1 MSRRFSRWRSSRQL
15 AGRRAVRAAMET
27 LESRVLLSTVWYPDL
42 QGYVV
47 PSDNPSLPTT
57 MDLFAPPVDGQTPAA
72 AAPQIGEWTRTG
84 EAGDII
90 PLTGW
95 QLSSFSGEDFGRDTR
110 FVTYRQTDAL
120 DGQVFTAE
128 ILRLDTDNI
137 QAAIRLSENLGDSSM
152 YLLWAQNNDGI
163 SYPVAINKTEAW
175 WATDTATRGQTASVF
190 GRNLSHFDATYRG
203 ANTAWVYLKPAAGS
217 GTWATVTAANPYK
230 VDYVVPQGLTNGTY
244 EVWIHNGHGGKYG
257 WSRSPVNL
265 NVADAPTWTGTVR
278 NVKSYGATGDGV
290 TDDSAFIQA
299 AIAALQPGDQLY
311 LPAGTYQ
318 CYTSTFTVPAN
329 ARVYGDGMASTM
341 WMSAKVT
348 FGGNT
353 RIEQLSFENQQGI
366 RPSAPYLW
374 MDSVSVHET
383 GWLSYNIMNLSGVN
397 HAYIT
402 NSTFIGNK
410 VLNVSYQTFFDN
422 CTFKARYDTESCL
435 EAWGNSQLSVTH
447 CTFQHYD
454 MSNPSHPSGW
464 GEGRAWVG
472 YAHWGNHQKQYFGN
486 NRTVDFVVRTGGG
499 DQNSGE
505 MLLWEGSYP
514 FYNGAITAATSDTI
528 TFDPGADVPTT
539 AMRIVVTGGKGV
551 GQVRSVASYDAGTFT
566 TTLTEPWNVIPDPA
580 SSTILLVRTFD
591 KVVVYQNYFDGTQL
605 AVDQTA
611 HVANA
616 GVDTFYGGINFI
628 VDSNTF
634 HEMRTGVVW
643 NPAGGTTSSAVNYS
657 QYVANNTFD
666 YVRWA
671 TSVSGSTNL
680 VGEAQLL
687 NVFRDNLVTSNV
699 ADVAFKTGKA
709 TLNVYDAN
717 QVTDAKSGFS
727 FSSSASDNLI
737 LYGNEFV
744 QGQSEFAGS
753 VGIQFGASGPGSLFM
768 HGNTWTGFQTG
779 TTGTPPAATVEL
791 PRRVVAVDVSAG
803 ASTQV
808 TVPLWNSG
816 LSNLAWSVSDD
827 APWLSVAPG
836 SGNLADQSGQ
846 QTLTLTCDATALV
859 NGAYT
864 GTVTVTGAGQTM
876 KLSLDLTVGVR
887 PTISGYTGP
896 AVLAAGSQ
904 ITLTGSG
911 FVPGSA
917 VRIGG
922 TTLATVTYDSPTQ
935 LTVTLPAMPAADGI
949 YSLEV
954 MNPDGLTAR
963 LDEGIAYGRY
973 LDGCTPDNDALAGGA
988 TITITGA
995 GFEPGMSFYVNGVA
1009 ATNVVVLS
1017 PRQATFTA
1025 PSGGSMVGLA
1035 TITALSGGNAYSGTP
1050 RFGYHAAYIS
1060 PFYGDAG
1067 VAALRA
1073 KAANPFYA
1081 NYVQPILA
1089 RAEKHLATGLN
1100 NSFDSNSSV
1109 IESEL
1114 YGYLLTGKQEYRD
1127 RLMREV
1133 DYIANTIG
1141 WVSANGQV
1149 AVGRVAAM
1157 ASAYNALGAELTAT
1171 ERSWFESYFT
1181 ALLNDSPDTWG
1192 WWQNPGSNTVAV
1204 AAGTA
1209 GLAGLVMKHA
1219 LYGLAAYAIE
1229 WSVNLLKSSYIGSGI
1244 MPDGGNPEGSLYWD
1258 FGFGYYLYFAKALE
1272 QATGSHEGLLAPA
1285 ALLNMRNYVE
1295 FLLAGDKVTGMQTFG
1310 DTQPFLT
1317 GFAISA
1323 ELGTRFNDGLYRWLA
1338 DEMAARVNAD
1348 ADGLVNS
1355 YYRNHLDVR
1364 DPFVAMGFLWRDAV
1378 AAPAS
1383 FPTIATKVVLSD
1395 NTQGATI
1402 RTDGSD
1408 FYPDMVVSAIGGHAY
1423 GHHKQYDKGSFVV
1436 QANEEAYLIDPGY
1449 YQGYASDGDQTV
1461 HSIPLIDGQ
1470 GVSDGNAPTATIT
1483 ASFEDSAA
1491 GYRGFV
1497 MDTTAAYLNGA
1508 ATRAKRTFVMTQQG
1522 LEGEA
1527 LILLD
1532 DIVASGAG
1540 VVTAQYQAGFAATGI
1555 DGGRGA
1561 IINGNNGRL
1570 LLRTFG
1576 PTANLSV
1583 TGPKDFES
1591 SWYFDRLGVQ
1601 WHQVRGNYTAD
1612 VNMPLVTVMLPLNNL
1627 TDTRPVAG
1635 TDFDVT
1641 YGAGTI
1647 AVSLPGG
1654 ATVNFAQVGGAW
1666 EFAGYVQPA
1675 TQEVSL
1681 ITVDGN
1687 ASEAGQDPG
1696 RFMVHRA
1703 GSTAGDLTVSYT
1715 ISGTAAAGDYSPAL
1729 TGSVV
1734 IPAGQRYAYIDIT
1747 PVDDALPEITE
1758 FLTLALQDGADYDLA
1773 YPAVGTIAIAD
1784 NDVRTLRWIGGT
1796 GSWSNP
1802 MNWDLGEVPGPND
1815 VAVFSSGTSVTL
1827 DTQDQ
1832 TVGWVTIDSL
1842 SSFSILGTY
1851 KLILNGGQL
1860 NVNAQAG
1867 KTHTITAPISGTSTG
1882 VNFFGAGTHAF
1893 GNTLNDFVAPISI
1906 AGGTFNYNTVGSDA
1920 IFGNSGNDITL
1931 SGGVRINIGTNGGS
1945 FDPAAGRIVTIGES
1959 GATFYAH
1966 GDDILFNDADQLRGS
1981 GRITFFTGNYGAKMT
1996 LSAAQPNFSGGFDVN
2011 HVYGQRRPSN
2021 LVASAVGSL
2030 GTGPVTVNGIGG
2042 MVTYTWGAQTPVG
2055 GVVAGITASDHGTIN
2070 LSGTWTN
2077 TKDRFTVNAFGQIR
2091 GSSTLLG
2098 YVRRVGAFSGAQTQ
2112 PEVILATDAV
2122 VTHTTVS
2129 TASIQDLGTAH
2140 DLIFGLGTNFN
2151 SAGFVLNIGNNSPWK
2166 GIGRETS
2173 ALNST
2178 TSENTRRLQKGTIN
2192 IDASNGF
2199 AEMVFLTVGM
2209 SYTAEERLLI
2219 GSGADCPA
2227 FVLSGGDKVTARVLD
2242 GQGMGRFTLDS
2253 SAPNYS
2259 SAISQWIVGDGTR
2272 TPEMIVTYANG
2283 LGGVPI
2289 IVESGSKL
2297 TATTTTSLNAD
2308 VTVNTGGL
2316 VVGPINVAAGRRLAG
2331 GGTVTGI
2338 ITIESGGTLAPGSP
2352 DGTMSLPSGLTLA
2365 GGAIYEYGI
2374 SATASDSVAV
2384 GGLLTLPAG
2393 DSSWT
2398 LKLINAGGFITRDHT
2413 IFTHSGVAPDLSGTI
2428 IDYGTTGWSGT
2439 WLENRTGSVVMTGT
2453 WPVVTLAATD
2463 TSAHEQGQD
2472 PGSFTISR
2480 SDSAGDLT
2488 VHYTISGTA
2497 SGADYNPTLTGSI
2510 VIPDGQTSV
2519 VLTIIPV
2526 DDDLVEGPETLTLWL
2541 LGSDTYGQGASVSGT
2556 VTIGDNDGPPTVT
2569 LCASDTTAAEAG
2581 LSTGAFTVSRSFIGP
2596 AMTVYY
2602 SLAGTATNGLDYNY
2616 LAGSVVIPAGQSTAT
2631 ILVTPLDDALIEPT
2645 ETVALQLLADGAYQ
2659 VGSPAGG
2666 TVTITSDDT
2675 PVVSVTAIDATASE
2689 AGGEAAVLRI
2699 SRSGPGDIN
2708 FAELAVLYDL
2718 AGNAAGGDWSEA
2730 LNGVAVIPAGQSYVD
2745 IVLTPVDDGIGEG
2758 HEQLKLTLTTTP
2770 VYGLGAPNSATILI
2784 LDDDFVPS
2792 TVTWTNAGGDGLAS
2806 NPANWSGPL
2815 GHGASILLD
2824 GTSNAD
2830 LTWNVNYNVSSWTQ
2844 TSAYTGTVTIAT
2856 TYAAFSQAFTTFYIS
2871 GDVSLQ
2877 GGKWTHTAQ
2886 TLGYSDSGRDQYR
2899 LNAMVYGNFTLGSAA
2914 SIDVTSK
2921 GYVQGKPT
2929 YNGGGS
2935 HGGRSSYPTSPY
2947 DDPFSPTYHG
2957 TGGGWATGNNYA
2969 GGGTVRLVVGGTATI
2984 DGAIRANVT
2993 APGGTSSRAAAGGS
3007 VYLEAAGLAGSG
3019 TIEAAGGDSLGGS
3032 NTNAGGGGRV
3042 AVILTNPASSFAT
3055 FTGTMSARPGTGGAF
3070 STKPAAGSV
3079 YTQAGNQGPKQGTLL
3094 IDFADRGGDTIN
3106 DYGYQFLTEDMSKVR
3121 VVLRRTALLSL
3132 TADGVIGGLD
3142 MAAATNILL
3151 NGRTLTINC
3160 SPQEAVLGGTIYL
3173 DSAKTQVYDPLVG
3186 SPQVVFTRVT
3196 EPTVRGTAGEDAYCV
3211 RQINDGQSLLIWADT
3226 APLGDPTWTYLAA
3239 DLAKVTFDLLGGSDT
3254 LSIEAGVA
3262 VPITFIGGA
3271 GDDSLIIGGGTVALA
3286 GVEDLGSLTIS
3297 GDGRLDIGTYSLVV
3311 RNGDIGQISAW
3322 LASGMNGG
3330 STPWTGPGI
3339 NSSAAAADPAGRYA
3353 VGAGPAANPADVL
3366 VRYTRYGDANLDG
3379 TVNFNDLL
3387 KLSQNYNTSGRN
3399 WSQGDFNHDGN
3410 VNFNDLLKLS
3420 QNYNQGI
3427 ASPPADAPSS
3437 SPAAEEQP
3445 SSATTDAVL
3454 SLDDSLL
3461 VIEPRRKAEWTSLA
3475 GEILGLEPARTP

>member
-1 MSRRFSRWRSSRQL
+1 MLSGLPRWAMLRQ
-15 AGRRAVRAAMET
+15 RQRHRAVRAAMET
-27 LESRVLLSTVWYPDL
+27 LESRVVLSAGWFPDL
-42 QGYVV
+42 QGYTV
-47 PSDNPSLPTT
+47 PADNPPLPAG
-57 MDLFAPPVDGQTPAA
+57 MNHFAPPVDGQTPAA
-72 AAPQIGEWTRTG
+72 GAPQIGQWTRTG
-84 EAGDII
+84 EAGDVI

-95 QLSSFSGEDFGRDTR
+95 QLSAFSGIDFGRDTR
-110 FVTYRQTDAL
+110 FFTYSQTSPL
-120 DGQVFTAE
+120 DGRLIDAS

-137 QAAIRLSENLGDSSM
+137 QAAIRLGDDLGDYSM
-152 YLLWAQNNDGI
+152 YLLWAQNGQGT
-163 SYPVAINKTEAW
+163 SYPVAINRTEAW
-175 WATDTATRGQTASVF
+175 WCGDAATRGQTVSVF
-190 GRNLSHFDATYRG
+190 GRNLSHFG
-203 ANTAWVYLKPAAGS
+203 ANYQGTHSSWVYLQPSVGS

-230 VDYVVPQGLTNGTY
+230 VDFLVPQGLANGVY
-244 EVWIHNGHGGKYG
+244 EVWVHNGHGGRYG

-265 NVADAPTWTGTVR
+265 TISDPVTWTGTVR
-278 NVKSYGATGDGV
+278 NVRHYGATGDGV
-290 TDDSAFIQA
+290 TDDTAFIQA
-299 AIAALQPGDQLY
+299 AIAAMQPGDQLY
-311 LPAGTYQ
+311 FPAGTYQ
-318 CYTSTFTVPAN
+318 CYASTFTIPAH
-329 ARVYGDGMASTM
+329 ARVYGDGRDATL
-341 WMSAKVT
+341 WKSAKAT

-353 RIEQLSFENQQGI
+353 KIEQLSFENQQGI
-366 RPSAPYLW
+366 APAGAYVW
-374 MDSVSVHET
+374 IDAVRVHQT
-383 GWLSYNIMNLSGVN
+383 GGYSYYTMNLSGAN

-402 NSTFIGNK
+402 NSEFIGNK
-410 VLNVSYQTFFDN
+410 TINVPSQTFYDN
-422 CTFKARYDTESCL
+422 CTFKARFDAEACL
-435 EAWGNSQLSVTH
+435 EAWGNKQLSVTN

-454 MSNPSHPSGW
+454 MSNPGSSSGW

-472 YAHWGNHQKQYFGN
+472 YAHWGNHQQQYFGN
-486 NRTVDFVVRTGGG
+486 NRTVDFVVRSGG

-514 FYNGAITAATSDTI
+514 FYNGSITAATSNTI

-539 AMRIVVTGGKGV
+539 AMRIVVTGGKGM
-551 GQVRSVASYDAGTFT
+551 GQVRSVASYSAGTFT

-591 KVVVYQNYFDGTQL
+591 KVAVYRNYFDGTQT

-616 GVDTFYGGINFI
+616 GVDTFYGGIDFI

-643 NPAGGTTSSAVNYS
+643 NPAGGTDKSAVNYS

-671 TSVSGSTNL
+671 ASVSGSTNL

-687 NVFRDNLVTSNV
+687 NVFRDNLVTGNV

-709 TLNVYDAN
+709 TLNVYDSN
-717 QVTDAKSGFS
+717 HVTDAKSGFA

-737 LYGNEFV
+737 LYGNELA
-744 QGQSEFAGS
+744 QGEGEFAGS
-753 VGIQFGASGPGSLFM
+753 VGIQFGAAGAGSLFM
-768 HGNTWTGFQTG
+768 HGNTWSGFQTG

-791 PRRVVAVDVSAG
+791 PRRVVAVDVAPG

-836 SGNLADQSGQ
+836 SGSLADQSGQ
-846 QTLTLTCDATALV
+846 QTLTLTCNAASLSS
-859 NGAYT
+859 GSYT

-876 KLSLDLTVGVR
+876 KLTLDLTVGVR
-887 PTISGYTGP
+887 PTVAGYAGP

-904 ITLTGSG
+904 ITLTGTG
-911 FVPGSA
+911 FVPGTA

-922 TTLATVTYDSPTQ
+922 TTLATVAYDSSTQ

-954 MNPDGLTAR
+954 INPDGLTAR

-973 LDGCTPDNDALAGGA
+973 LDWCTPDNDGLAGGR
-988 TITITGA
+988 TITIHGA
-995 GFEPGMSFYVNGVA
+995 GFEPGMSFFVNGA
-1009 ATNVVVLS
+1009 PATNVVVLS

-1025 PSGGSMVGLA
+1025 PSGGSTVGLA
-1035 TITALSGGNAYSGTP
+1035 TITALSGPNAFTGTP
-1050 RFGYHAAYIS
+1050 KFGYHATYIS
-1060 PFYGDAG
+1060 PWYGDAG
-1067 VAALRA
+1067 VTALRA
-1073 KAANPFYA
+1073 KAADPFYA

-1089 RAEKHLATGLN
+1089 RAQKHLTTGLK

-1133 DYIANTIG
+1133 DYVANTIG

-1157 ASAYNALGAELTAT
+1157 ASAYNALGAELTAA
-1171 ERSWFESYFT
+1171 ERGWFEGYFT
-1181 ALLNDSPDTWG
+1181 ALLNDNPNTWG

-1209 GLAGLVMKHA
+1209 GLAGLVMKHT
-1219 LYGLAAYAIE
+1219 LYGPAAYAIE
-1229 WSVNLLKSSYIGSGI
+1229 WSINLLNSSYIGSGV
-1244 MPDGGNPEGSLYWD
+1244 MPDGGNPESSLYWD

-1272 QATGSHEGLLAPA
+1272 QATGSHQGLLAPSV
-1285 ALLNMRNYVE
+1285 LLSMRNYVE

-1317 GFAISA
+1317 GFSISA
-1323 ELGTRFNDGLYRWLA
+1323 ELGTRLDDGLYRWLA
-1338 DEMAARVNAD
+1338 DEMARRVAED

-1355 YYRNHLDVR
+1355 YYRNNLDVR

-1378 AAPAS
+1378 PAPAS
-1383 FPTIATKVVLSD
+1383 FPTIATKVVLTN

-1449 YQGYASDGDQTV
+1449 YQGYSSDGDQTV
-1461 HSIPLIDGQ
+1461 HSIPLIDGK
-1470 GVSDGNAPTATIT
+1470 GVSDSNLPMATIT

-1497 MDTTAAYLNGA
+1497 MDTTAAYVNSA
-1508 ATRAKRTFVMTQQG
+1508 AVRATRTFVMTQQG

-1532 DIVASGAG
+1532 DIVASGTG
-1540 VVTAQYQAGFAATGI
+1540 IVTAQYQAGFAAQSI

-1561 IINGNNGRL
+1561 VINGNNGRL

-1576 PTANLSV
+1576 PTASLSV
-1583 TGPKDFES
+1583 SGPKDFES

-1601 WHQVRGNYTAD
+1601 WYQVRGNYTANAD
-1612 VNMPLVTVMLPLNNL
+1612 MPLVTVMLPLNNL
-1627 TDTRPVAG
+1627 TDARPVAG
-1635 TDFDVT
+1635 MDFDVT

-1666 EFAGYVQPA
+1666 EFAGYVQPP
-1675 TQEVSL
+1675 TPKVSL

-1696 RFMVHRA
+1696 RFMVYRS
-1703 GSTAGDLTVSYT
+1703 GSTAGDLTVNYT
-1715 ISGTAAAGDYSPAL
+1715 IGGTADPGDYSPLL

-1734 IPAGQRYAYIDIT
+1734 IPAGQRYAYIDII

-1758 FLTLALQDGADYDLA
+1758 FLTLTLQDGAAYDLA

-1802 MNWDLGEVPGPND
+1802 MNWDLGQVPGPND

-1867 KTHTITAPISGTSTG
+1867 KMHTITAPIGGTATA
-1882 VNFFGAGTHAF
+1882 VNFFGSGTHSF
-1893 GNTLNDFVAPISI
+1893 GNAANDFVAPISI

-1920 IFGNSGNDITL
+1920 IFGNAGNDITL
-1931 SGGVRINIGTNGGS
+1931 SGGVRINIGTNGGN
-1945 FDPAAGRIVTIGES
+1945 FDPAAGRIVTIGEG

-1966 GDDILFNDADQLRGS
+1966 GDDVLFNDADQLRGS
-1981 GRITFFTGNYGAKMT
+1981 GRITFVTGNYGATMT
-1996 LSAAQPNFSGGFDVN
+1996 LSAAQPNFSGGFDVA
-2011 HVYGQRRPSN
+2011 HTYGQRRPTN
-2021 LVASAVGSL
+2021 LVASAAGAL
-2030 GTGPVTVNGIGG
+2030 GTGPVTVSGIGG

-2077 TKDRFTVNAFGQIR
+2077 TRDRFTVNAFGQIR

-2098 YVRRVGAFSGAQTQ
+2098 YVRRVGSFSGAQTQ

-2129 TASIQDLGTAH
+2129 TASIQNLGTAH

-2151 SAGFVLNIGNNSPWK
+2151 TAGFVLNIGNNSPWK

-2178 TSENTRRLQKGTIN
+2178 TSENTRRLQKGTLN
-2192 IDASNGF
+2192 IDGSGGF
-2199 AEMVFLTVGM
+2199 DEMVFLAVGM
-2209 SYTAEERLLI
+2209 SYTLEERLLI

-2227 FVLSGGDKVTARVLD
+2227 FVLTGGSKVTARVLD
-2242 GQGMGRFTLDS
+2242 GQGMGRFVLDS
-2253 SAPNYS
+2253 SAPNYAN
-2259 SAISQWIVGDGTR
+2259 AISQWIVGDSTQ
-2272 TPEMIVTYANG
+2272 TAEMIVTYANG

-2289 IVESGSKL
+2289 IVESGGKL
-2297 TATTTTSLNAD
+2297 TASTPTSLNAD
-2308 VTVNTGGL
+2308 VTVNTGGT
-2316 VVGPINVAAGRRLAG
+2316 VIGPITVGAGRRLSG
-2331 GGTVTGI
+2331 GGTVTGV
-2338 ITIESGGTLAPGSP
+2338 ITIESGGILAPGSP
-2352 DGTMSLPSGLTLA
+2352 HGTMSLPSGLTLA
-2365 GGAIYEYGI
+2365 EGAIYEYGI
-2374 SATASDSVAV
+2374 GATASDSVAV

-2393 DSSWT
+2393 GSTWT

-2413 IFTHSGVAPDLSGTI
+2413 IFTHSGVAPNLSGAV

-2439 WLENRTGSVVMTGT
+2439 WLENRLSSVVMTGM
-2453 WPVVTLAATD
+2453 WPVVTLSATD

-2472 PGSFTISR
+2472 PGRFTISR

-2497 SGADYNPTLTGSI
+2497 SGADYNPTLTGSL

-2519 VLTIIPV
+2519 VLTITPV
-2526 DDDLVEGPETLTLWL
+2526 DDDVVEGAETLTLGL
-2541 LGSDTYGQGASVSGT
+2541 LGSDTYGQGASISGT
-2556 VTIGDNDGPPTVT
+2556 VTIGDNDGPPTIT
-2569 LCASDTTAAEAG
+2569 LWASDTTAAEAG

-2602 SLAGTATNGLDYNY
+2602 SLAGTATNGLDYSY
-2616 LAGSVVIPAGQSTAT
+2616 LGGWVVIPAGQSTAT
-2631 ILVTPLDDALIEPT
+2631 ILVTPLDDALIEPA
-2645 ETVALQLLADGAYQ
+2645 ETVTLQLLADAAYQ

-2666 TVTITSDDT
+2666 TVTIASDDK

-2689 AGGEAAVLRI
+2689 AGGDSAVLRI

-2708 FAELAVLYDL
+2708 SAELAVMYELS
-2718 AGNAAGGDWSEA
+2718 GNASAADYSQT
-2730 LNGVAVIPAGQSYVD
+2730 LSGVAVIPAGQSYVD
-2745 IVLTPVDDGIGEG
+2745 IVVTPVDDAIVEG

-2830 LTWNVNYNVSSWTQ
+2830 LVWNVNYNVSNWTQ

-2856 TYAAFSQAFTTFYIS
+2856 TYATFSQAFTTFYIS
-2871 GDVSLQ
+2871 GDVTLQ

-2899 LNAMVYGNFTLGSAA
+2899 LSAMVYGNFTLAATA

-2921 GYVQGKPT
+2921 GYVPGKPT

-2935 HGGRSSYPTSPY
+2935 HGGRSSYPTTPY
-2947 DDPFSPTYHG
+2947 DDPFNPLYHG
-2957 TGGGWATGNNYA
+2957 TGGGSATGNNYA
-2969 GGGTVRLVVGGTATI
+2969 GGGTVRLLVGGAATI

-3042 AVILTNPASSFAT
+3042 AVILTHPASTFST
-3055 FTGTMSARPGTGGAF
+3055 FTGTISARPGTGGAF
-3070 STKPAAGSV
+3070 TGKPAAGSV
-3079 YTQAGNQGPKQGTLL
+3079 YLQAGNQGPKQGTLL
-3094 IDFADRGGDTIN
+3094 IDSANRGGDTI
-3106 DYGYQFLTEDMSKVR
+3106 DDAGYQFLAEDMSKSR
-3121 VVLRRTALLSL
+3121 VVLRNKGLLRL
-3132 TADGVIGGLD
+3132 TANAIIGGLD
-3142 MAAATNILL
+3142 MAAGTNILL
-3151 NGRTLTINC
+3151 DGRTLTINS

-3173 DSAKTQVYDPLVG
+3173 DTAKTQVYNPLVG
-3186 SPQVVFTRVT
+3186 SPQVIFTRVT
-3196 EPTVRGTAGEDAYCV
+3196 EPTIRGTSGEDAYYV
-3211 RQINDGQSLLIWADT
+3211 RQINDGQSLLIWAGT
-3226 APLGDPTWTYLAA
+3226 APVGDPTWTYLAA

-3254 LSIEAGVA
+3254 LSVEAGVT
-3262 VPITFIGGA
+3262 VPIVFAGGA
-3271 GDDSLIIGGGTVALA
+3271 GDDNLIIGGGTVALA
-3286 GVEDLGSLTIS
+3286 GDEDLGSLTIG
-3297 GDGRLDIGTYSLVV
+3297 GDGRLDVGTFSLVV
-3311 RNGDIGQISAW
+3311 RNGDIGQISTW

-3339 NSSAAAADPAGRYA
+3339 NSSVAAADPAGRYA
-3353 VGAGPAANPADVL
+3353 VGVGPAAEAADVL
-3366 VRYTRYGDANLDG
+3366 IRYTRYGDANLDG

-3387 KLSQNYNTSGRN
+3387 RLSQNYNTTGRN

-3427 ASPPADAPSS
+3427 SSPPAEAPSPVLTADAD
-3437 SPAAEEQP
+3437 SPA
-3445 SSATTDAVL
+3445 SADDGAAAMI
-3454 SLDDSLL
+3454 DDSLL
-3461 VIEPRRKAEWTSLA
+3461 VIEPRRKAEWSSLS
-3475 GEILGLEPARTP
+3475 GEILGVEPARTA